1 MLHDSFGVPCK
12 IPQVLNSQ
20 IPERQGILLC
30 SRAPFVFRYSVLTFI
45 HSLVPTPKF
54 NPFLLH
60 HSLTSPSPPP
70 PTASSIASS
79 ISQVLYSTL
88 NPLLFHHSNT
98 LACPF
103 LVAPTSTWLS
113 KIILLPFSSRQ
124 TVKTSV

>member
-1 MLHDSFGVPCK
+1 MVHDSFRVRTR
-12 IPQVLNSQ
+12 LNSAYH
-20 IPERQGILLC
+20 ISDSVC
-30 SRAPFVFRYSVLTFI
+30 FRYSVLTFI

-54 NPFLLH
+54 KPFLLH

-103 LVAPTSTWLS
+103 FVAPTSTWLS